1 MNEKKDKD
9 SVEQQKKEEVG
20 QDIDP
25 QRDADKTAHSKND
38 KTGK

>member
-9 SVEQQKKEEVG
+9 SVEQQKKKEEG

-25 QRDADKTAHSKND
+25 QRDTDKPAHCKND